1 MKKIISLFILIIVF
15 ISCIRVFAGSVP
27 EDLLSSDD
35 AEIFFAEVVAYH
47 PGKENPDI
55 ELSPTKVIKGNIKTG
70 TKQIYYDPAPVGGLD
85 VKIGDVYL
93 FTYFDENNPTYIFK
107 TTTSDTVTLKLKGAQ
122 GDMWKRFEQ
131 YLNEGQYEEA
141 EAKRIEKTGSASE
154 ENTVIGGADEPT
166 NVYVTTNTSI
176 SLILICVELL
186 LIIGVGLIIRKK
198 RK

>member
-70 TKQIYYDPAPVGGLD
+70 TKQIYYDPAPVGDLD

-107 TTTSDTVTLKLKGAQ
+107 TTTSDTATLKLKGAQ

-141 EAKRIEKTGSASE
+141 EAKRIEKIGATSE

-176 SLILICVELL
+176 SLILICVGLL
-186 LIIGVGLIIRKK
+186 LIIGVGLIIK
-198 RK
+198 RKRK